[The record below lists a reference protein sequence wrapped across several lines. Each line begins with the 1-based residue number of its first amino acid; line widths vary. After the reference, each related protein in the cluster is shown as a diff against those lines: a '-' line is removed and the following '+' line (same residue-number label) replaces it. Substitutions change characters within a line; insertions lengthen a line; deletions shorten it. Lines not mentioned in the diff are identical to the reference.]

1 VENLVDRIKMSIL
14 CGSPFV
20 QSHIEIALIDLCSYF
35 ICLTFFYLYKLYIFI
50 SFVLFMYAA
59 H

>member
-1 VENLVDRIKMSIL
+1 VENLFDRIKMSIL

-20 QSHIEIALIDLCSYF
+20 QSHIEVALIDLCSYF
-35 ICLTFFYLYKLYIFI
+35 YVFNIFVLYKLYIFI